1 MALIRLLSIFLG
13 EIKGSARSGLESTHC
28 SQKWHREY
36 LVVIKELISGALHV
50 LKENWTLMSTCEDLD
65 DSSSDEDNEE
75 EDNQYLMV
83 DASTSKVEPA
93 LDASLDDEDP

>member
-1 MALIRLLSIFLG
+1 MSVLIDFDELMDVGLDVDSLS
-13 EIKGSARSGLESTHC
+13 LEDKS
-28 SQKWHREY
+28 
-36 LVVIKELISGALHV
+36 
-50 LKENWTLMSTCEDLD
+50 LMSTCEDLD

>member
-1 MALIRLLSIFLG
+1 MWKNKNSSRFNSSS
-13 EIKGSARSGLESTHC
+13 KRSFCKKKS
-28 SQKWHREY
+28 
-36 LVVIKELISGALHV
+36 
-50 LKENWTLMSTCEDLD
+50 LMSTCEDLD